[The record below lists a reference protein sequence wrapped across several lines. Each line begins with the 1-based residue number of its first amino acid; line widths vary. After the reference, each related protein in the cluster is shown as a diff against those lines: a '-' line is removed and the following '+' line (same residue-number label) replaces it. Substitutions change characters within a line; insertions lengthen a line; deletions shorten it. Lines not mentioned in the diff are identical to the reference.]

1 PRSSTAART
10 PRSSAGHATRRQLT
24 SQSAGCQDGLKRRAF
39 DLIDSDRMG
48 PRMAAIAWDDF
59 AKVDIRV
66 GRIVAA
72 EDFPKAR
79 KPAYKL
85 RIDFGELGVKTS
97 SAQITRYYDKTDLV
111 GKLVLAVVN
120 FPPRQI
126 ANFFSEVLT
135 LGVVLGD
142 GDIVLV
148 HPERDVP
155 LGSRIA

>member
-1 PRSSTAART
+1 MPEIT
-10 PRSSAGHATRRQLT
+10 
-24 SQSAGCQDGLKRRAF
+24 
-39 DLIDSDRMG
+39 
-48 PRMAAIAWDDF
+48 WDDF

-66 GRIVAA
+66 GRIVQVD
-72 EDFPKAR
+72 EFPKAR
-79 KPAYKL
+79 KPSYQL

-97 SAQITRYYDKTDLV
+97 SAQITRYYDKGDLA

-148 HPERDVP
+148 HPEREVP
-155 LGSRIA
+155 PGSRIG

>member
-1 PRSSTAART
+1 MPPITY
-10 PRSSAGHATRRQLT
+10 
-24 SQSAGCQDGLKRRAF
+24 
-39 DLIDSDRMG
+39 
-48 PRMAAIAWDDF
+48 DDF

-66 GRIVAA
+66 GRIVEAD
-72 EDFPKAR
+72 DFPNAR
-79 KPAYKL
+79 KHAYKL
-85 RIDFGELGVKTS
+85 RIDFGELGIKTS
-97 SAQITRYYDKTDLV
+97 SAQITKYYEKADLV

-148 HPERDVP
+148 HPDRDVP
-155 LGSRIA
+155 LGARIA